1 MEPFKSFKSKAVPML
16 IDNID
21 TDVITPIGRIM
32 QGGTALFEFAFEPLR
47 FDPAGRLRAD
57 CPLNDRRYDDANILI
72 AGDNFGCGSSR
83 ETAVWAVAGMGFLC
97 VIAPSFG
104 DIFYSNGFKNG
115 LLPVILSMAEIAAL
129 AQYAEGGRNE
139 IDVNLESQTI
149 VAGDRSYTFDIPPLR
164 KEALL
169 LGLDDLGL
177 IQRRMEAVFEFEK
190 RDQELRPWVHYNPDT
205 QPGQAGTK
213 FGNN

>member
-1 MEPFKSFKSKAVPML
+1 MEPFQPFKSKAVPLL

-21 TDVITPIGRIM
+21 TDVITPIGRVM
-32 QGGTALFEFAFEPLR
+32 QGGKALFEFAFESLR
-47 FDPAGRLRAD
+47 FDPAGRLRTD
-57 CPLNDRRYDDANILI
+57 CPLNDRRYDGAKVLI

-83 ETAVWAVAGMGFLC
+83 ETAVWAVAGLGFRC

-115 LLPVILSMAEIAAL
+115 LLPITLTRAEVVAL

-139 IDVNLESQTI
+139 IDVQLETQNI
-149 VAGDRSYTFDIPPLR
+149 AAGDRSYPFDIPSLR

-190 RDQELRPWVHYNPDT
+190 KDRELRPWVHHNPD
-205 QPGQAGTK
+205 A
-213 FGNN
+213 

>member
-1 MEPFKSFKSKAVPML
+1 MEPFKSFKSRAVPLL

-21 TDVITPIGRIM
+21 TDVITPIGRVM
-32 QGGTALFEFAFEPLR
+32 QGGNALFEFAFEPLR
-47 FDPAGRLRAD
+47 FDPAGRLRPD
-57 CPLNDRRYDDANILI
+57 CPLNDRRYEGARILI

-83 ETAVWAVAGMGFLC
+83 ETAVWAVAGLGFRC

-115 LLPVILSMAEIAAL
+115 LLPVILPKAEVAAL

-139 IDVNLESQTI
+139 IGINLESQIIST
-149 VAGDRSYTFDIPPLR
+149 GDNKFSFHIPSLR

-177 IQRRMEAVFEFEK
+177 IQRRMETVFEFEK
-190 RDQELRPWVHYNPDT
+190 RDRELRPWVHHNPDT
-205 QPGQAGTK
+205 
-213 FGNN
+213 

>member
-1 MEPFKSFKSKAVPML
+1 MEPFKSFKSRAVPLL

-21 TDVITPIGRIM
+21 TDVITPIGRVM
-32 QGGTALFEFAFEPLR
+32 QGGKALFEFAFEPLR
-47 FDPAGRLRAD
+47 FDPAGRLRPD
-57 CPLNDRRYDDANILI
+57 CPLNDRRYNGAKILI

-83 ETAVWAVAGMGFLC
+83 ETAVWAVAGSGFRC

-115 LLPVILSMAEIAAL
+115 ILPVML
-129 AQYAEGGRNE
+129 ARTEVNELARYAESGENE
-139 IDVNLESQTI
+139 IGVQLESQTI
-149 VAGDRSYTFDIPPLR
+149 AAGDRSYRFDIAPLR

-190 RDQELRPWVHYNPDT
+190 RDRELRPWVHHNPDT
-205 QPGQAGTK
+205 
-213 FGNN
+213 